1 MPYIK
6 CPDGNIYSRYD
17 NSEYVT
23 WCKCNESRIN
33 DSINTIR
40 KLQYD
45 KCTLD
50 PNCLEKRNN
59 LEFKENCNLLI
70 ISIIIILL
78 SYKITKSFLI

>member
-6 CPDGNIYSRYD
+6 CPDGKTYSRYD

-33 DSINTIR
+33 DSINKIR

-50 PNCLEKRNN
+50 PNCLKKRNDS
-59 LEFKENCNLLI
+59 EFKENCIILI
-70 ISIIIILL
+70 ISIIFVYLF
-78 SYKITKSFLI
+78 YKIIKSF